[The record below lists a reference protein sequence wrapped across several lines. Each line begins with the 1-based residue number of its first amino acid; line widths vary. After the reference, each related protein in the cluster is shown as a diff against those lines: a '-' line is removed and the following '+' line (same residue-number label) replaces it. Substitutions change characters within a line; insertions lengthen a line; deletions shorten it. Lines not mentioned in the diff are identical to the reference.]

1 MARPRHF
8 KVRERRILLRMQGS
22 CLPAAAMLAAAS
34 MGGLAVAQG
43 AAAPGAG
50 KPGSAIPGAAS
61 APNPQV
67 SAVQRLLRE
76 GRFAEAEPT
85 ARAWVASAPE
95 DLRARFYLGLVLLK
109 SKRYAEAA
117 DDLGR
122 AAQAPAGAYPEA
134 VHAAHYLAWSRY
146 YLGDLAGAQRAFEAH
161 ALASP
166 DYDDT
171 QFGLGLVALDQD
183 RLPEA
188 EARFRRALE
197 LLAARPG
204 TERDRAKNLA
214 RLGDVQLRQGRL
226 ADAEASYRDAV
237 RLNPD
242 LADIRAK
249 LDRVLARRG
258 DSSAAA
264 PPTEAAAPS
273 APPPAPG
280 AIRFEDVTAASG
292 IDAVM
297 TSGALP
303 SSQIV
308 EVKGGGLALVD
319 FDGDGDRD
327 LFMPNGATLADPEHG
342 PGARLFEN
350 LGGLRFRDVTASMGA
365 RPTRWA
371 FGCAV
376 GDFDGDGRDDVYVC
390 CYGPDILLRNA
401 GGGRFEDVT
410 AKAGLGDPG
419 WSTSAA
425 FADLDADGD
434 LDLFVVNYLD
444 FDPAKPPPPAAFKGI
459 AVMAGPRGLPA
470 RADVLYE
477 NRGDGTFRDVS
488 EAAGIRTA
496 IPGYGLN
503 LAVLDFDRDG
513 MLDVFV
519 ANDSEP
525 NSLLVNRTPRGG
537 PMSFEDR
544 GMASGI
550 ATNIDGAGQATM
562 GIAVGD
568 VDLNGLPDV
577 FTTNFSSDT
586 NTLHLNLDG
595 RFFDDRTAQYGVG
608 APSRPLLGWA
618 TAFADLDHDGA
629 EDLVVFNGHVYPQA
643 SKATMDSD
651 YEQPPLVMRREGARF
666 EAVADP
672 GPGLSGAHRDRTAV
686 FDDLDGDGDVD
697 IVVGELNGPV
707 RVLRNAHD
715 RADDS
720 VRVRVEGPAPG
731 SSRGVGSRVTLL
743 SQGRPVAH
751 RWIWGGGPFQSTSS
765 PEVHFGVPA
774 SLADP
779 LAVRVEPPL
788 PRSGGP
794 GEGVEVPVT
803 RGSSVTVRTRAGAP
817 APPASQER

>member
-1 MARPRHF
+1 
-8 KVRERRILLRMQGS
+8 
-22 CLPAAAMLAAAS
+22 MLAGCLLAAPTAAEAA
-34 MGGLAVAQG
+34 GGAQG
-43 AAAPGAG
+43 ADSTTSV
-50 KPGSAIPGAAS
+50 PGSQALP
-61 APNPQV
+61 
-67 SAVQRLLRE
+67 AVQRLLRD
-76 GRFAEAEPT
+76 GQFDAAAVAARTWAAAEPGN
-85 ARAWVASAPE
+85 
-95 DLRARFYLGLVLLK
+95 LRASFYLGLSLLK
-109 SKRYAEAA
+109 GKHYAEAA
-117 DDLGR
+117 DSLAR
-122 AAQAPAGAYPEA
+122 AAASPAGSFPEA
-134 VHAAHYLAWSRY
+134 VHASHYLGWSRY
-146 YLGDLAGAQRAFEAH
+146 YLGDLSGAQRAFEAH
-161 ALASP
+161 ARDVP

-171 QFGLGLVALDQD
+171 QFGLGLIALDQD

-197 LLAARPG
+197 LLGSRPG

-214 RLGDVQLRQGRL
+214 RLGDVQLREGRV
-226 ADAEASYRDAV
+226 ADAEASYREAA
-237 RLNPD
+237 RLHPG
-242 LADIRAK
+242 LEEIQAK
-249 LDRVLARRG
+249 LARAVERRG
-258 DSSAAA
+258 TEARVAAPQSAAGGA
-264 PPTEAAAPS
+264 SAAP
-273 APPPAPG
+273 
-280 AIRFEDVTAASG
+280 IRFEDVTAASG
-292 IDAVM
+292 IDATM

-303 SSQIV
+303 STQIL

-342 PGARLFEN
+342 LGARLFEN

-376 GDFDGDGRDDVYVC
+376 GDFDADGRDDLYVC

-410 AKAGLGDPG
+410 ARSGLGDPG

-434 LDLFVVNYLD
+434 LDLFVVNYLE
-444 FDPAKPPPPAAFKGI
+444 FDPASPPAPAAFKGI

-470 RADVLYE
+470 RADLLYE
-477 NRGDGTFRDVS
+477 NRGDGTFRDAS
-488 EAAGIRTA
+488 ESAGIRRA

-503 LAVLDFDRDG
+503 LAVVDFDRDG

-525 NSLLVNRTPRGG
+525 NALLMNRGRPGG
-537 PMSFEDR
+537 PLAFEDR

-568 VDLNGLPDV
+568 VDLNGFADV

-618 TAFADLDHDGA
+618 AAFVDLDHDGA
-629 EDLVVFNGHVYPQA
+629 EDLVAFNGHVYPQA
-643 SKATMDSD
+643 SRASMDSD
-651 YEQPPLVMRREGARF
+651 YEQPPLVMRRAGGRF
-666 EAVADP
+666 EPVADP
-672 GPGLSGAHRDRTAV
+672 GPGLLGAHRDRTAV
-686 FDDLDGDGDVD
+686 FEDLDGDGDVD

-715 RADDS
+715 RADDWVK
-720 VRVRVEGPAPG
+720 VRVAAPSPALAHGMGARV
-731 SSRGVGSRVTLL
+731 SLL
-743 SQGRPVAH
+743 AAGREVAH
-751 RWIWGGGPFQSTSS
+751 RWIWGGGPFQSTAST
-765 PEVHFGVPA
+765 EAHFGVPA
-774 SLADP
+774 AVAGP
-779 LAVRVEPPL
+779 LSVRVEWPL
-788 PRSGGP
+788 APAAGLDAARSAT
-794 GEGVEVPVT
+794 EVPAV
-803 RGSSVTVRTRAGAP
+803 RGQTVLVRPSR
-817 APPASQER
+817 